1 MIMRPQFLQ
10 INGQEIAYYE
20 SRSDG
25 LPVIC
30 IHGNSLSSQS
40 FIKQFEDPT
49 LTDNY
54 RLIAFDLPGH
64 GESSQAAEPEKTYS
78 VPGFISVL
86 LEFVDKLNLH
96 DTVFVGHSLGGHII
110 LDASA
115 RLLSAKAFVIFGT
128 PPINIPPD
136 MGKYFLPNPV
146 FPLAYKPD
154 LTNDEIKN
162 LASAFVKKNIEI
174 PDIIINDIKRTHKKM
189 RAYLGASMTPE
200 NMTNEVEI
208 IENIGKPITIFHGA
222 DDQLVNGEYFKEL
235 NIPTLWDNEIKIISD
250 SGHCPQLENPKEFNL
265 KLNAFLDQI
274 F

>member
-20 SRSDG
+20 SRSEG

-54 RLIAFDLPGH
+54 RLIALDLPGH
-64 GESSQAAEPEKTYS
+64 GHSSQAIEPEKTYS
-78 VPGFISVL
+78 LSGFISVL

-96 DTVFVGHSLGGHII
+96 DAVFVGHSLGGHIV
-110 LDASA
+110 LNAST

-146 FPLAYKPD
+146 FPLVYKSD
-154 LTNDEIKN
+154 LTSDEINN
-162 LASAFVKKNIEI
+162 LASAFVKKNIKI
-174 PDIIINDIKRTHKKM
+174 PNIIIKDIKRTHKEM
-189 RAYLGASMTPE
+189 RACLGASITPE

-208 IENIGKPITIFHGA
+208 IENIGKPISIFHGK

-235 NIPTLWDNEIKIISD
+235 NIPSLWQNEIKIMPD
-250 SGHCPQLENPKEFNL
+250 SGHCPQLETPEVFNKIL
-265 KLNAFLDQI
+265 LNFLNEL
-274 F
+274 